1 MMLVVGDVMIMTE
14 YNCVV
19 CGNKIDVA
27 VMKGVFFDW
36 ESLLQLHVCSPRCY
50 SEWSMAGH
58 GIVMPEAPE
67 LDLPEF
73 VEPDDSMR
81 QFDNLK
87 KAVQGL
93 LPIIKSMNQR
103 MELIEHGISILNDVV
118 TQHTE
123 YTRRYLD
130 IMDKQLRMLEGDSHA
145 EIPEVKK

>member
-1 MMLVVGDVMIMTE
+1 
-14 YNCVV
+14 
-19 CGNKIDVA
+19 
-27 VMKGVFFDW
+27 
-36 ESLLQLHVCSPRCY
+36 
-50 SEWSMAGH
+50 MAGH